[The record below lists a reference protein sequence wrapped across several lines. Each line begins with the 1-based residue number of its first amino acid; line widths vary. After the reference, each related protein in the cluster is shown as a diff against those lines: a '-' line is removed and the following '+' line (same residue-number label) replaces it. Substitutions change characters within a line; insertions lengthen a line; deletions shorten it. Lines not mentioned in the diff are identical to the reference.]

1 MRVSRFNPRNRGF
14 TLIELMIVVAI
25 IGILA
30 AIAIP
35 NFIKFQARSKQ
46 GEAKANLKGL
56 FTSQKSYFQEKDR
69 YSGLSGAIGFAPE
82 RGNRY
87 AYVISAEVPDGSGA
101 VAQDRSLALIPAGAN
116 HIINVDTF
124 KYRYMPDGTT
134 DTLPNPAMTVLG
146 GVPNNGNAGT
156 YRENLNGVD
165 VSHFLHTAVGNIDND
180 VTDGTGYD
188 QWFISSQS
196 VGPVTPS
203 ACNAFQPDELNAAE
217 GVPYNMNNDVEC
229 Q

>member
-46 GEAKANLKGL
+46 SEAKTNLKAL
-56 FTSQKSYFQEKDR
+56 YTAQKSFFSEKDR
-69 YSGLSGAIGFAPE
+69 YSDFANEIGFAPE

-87 AYVISAEVPDGSGA
+87 GYRVSAAAGDCEVRNAADLPVPAAGVPCISNDSFRFGANSAIDDPTPIVARFVPQGAAGWNTTLGVQPTIADCPNCNFFAGARGNADNEATFDDWVIAGFEGSGQVGPCSEA
-101 VAQDRSLALIPAGAN
+101 GNVAS
-116 HIINVDTF
+116 
-124 KYRYMPDGTT
+124 GTPYNT
-134 DTLPNPAMTVLG
+134 
-146 GVPNNGNAGT
+146 
-156 YRENLNGVD
+156 R
-165 VSHFLHTAVGNIDND
+165 ND
-180 VTDGTGYD
+180 VACDG
-188 QWFISSQS
+188 
-196 VGPVTPS
+196 
-203 ACNAFQPDELNAAE
+203 AA
-217 GVPYNMNNDVEC
+217 